1 MKIGSITHEE
11 LIKAIADAA
20 RKTGWKVA
28 GFRTVSIQRQGGKN
42 AGSVYYETPV
52 RFDGKGWPDLMLF
65 REPEILA
72 LEVKVGKDKLKPEQ
86 LEWLQLMA
94 RCGVHC
100 LVVREQDW
108 IDGTILGVL
117 A

>member
-1 MKIGSITHEE
+1 MKIGSITHEQ
-11 LIKAIADAA
+11 LVKAIADAA
-20 RKTGWKVA
+20 RKTGWRIA
-28 GFRTVSIQRQGGKN
+28 GFRGVRIQRKD
-42 AGSVYYETPV
+42 GSVYFETPV
-52 RFDGKGWPDLMLF
+52 RFGGKGWPDLIFF

-72 LEVKVGKDKLKPEQ
+72 LEVKVGKDQLKPEQ

-94 RCGVHC
+94 RCGVRC
-100 LVVREQDW
+100 LEVREQDW